1 MFFRS
6 ITTSNRIKM
15 GLQKLWTRIVCGEHS
30 FEALLEPHV
39 GYLFRLA
46 YHFSG
51 NRDDAED
58 LVQDLL
64 AKLYPRAAELR
75 ELEQLRPWL
84 ARVLYRM
91 YIDRCRSVARS
102 PVVRPLAD
110 ATDADQCTHP
120 APGPEAAAENDDL
133 QQRLTHALGRLNADQ
148 RAVVILHD
156 IEGYTLVELQDV
168 LGVPLGTLKSRLNRA
183 HAQLRQQLETGPKSV
198 EPFPARQR
206 LIG

>member
-1 MFFRS
+1 
-6 ITTSNRIKM
+6 M

-46 YHFSG
+46 YHFCG
-51 NRDDAED
+51 NQDDAED

-75 ELEQLRPWL
+75 DLEQLRPWL

-102 PVVRPLAD
+102 PVLRPLGD
-110 ATDADQCTHP
+110 ATDADQCAHP
-120 APGPEAAAENDDL
+120 APGPEAAAENDGL
-133 QQRLTHALGRLNADQ
+133 QQRLTHALGQLNSDQ

-156 IEGYTLVELQDV
+156 IEGYTLAELQDV
-168 LGVPLGTLKSRLNRA
+168 LGAPLGTLKSRLNRA
-183 HAQLRQQLETGPKSV
+183 HSQLRQQLETGPKSV

-206 LIG
+206 FIG